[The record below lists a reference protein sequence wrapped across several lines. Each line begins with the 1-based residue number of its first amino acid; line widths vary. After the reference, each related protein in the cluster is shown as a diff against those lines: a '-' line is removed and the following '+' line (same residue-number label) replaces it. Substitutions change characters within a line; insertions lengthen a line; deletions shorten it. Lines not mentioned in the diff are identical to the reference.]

1 MPVSLNAVSMKAK
14 GMLSPSTCYQF
25 EDPTFG
31 TTGSSLSSITPYFIY
46 SSRSSSLTLDEFQKL
61 TEFQAVKTSVLI
73 GSEISVCKAS
83 YHYVS
88 NFVGCRA
95 SSSRQENPNKQL
107 ADRLLQQSEAVTAQ
121 SFAAITNFA
130 GIFRLQEENRDKVS
144 QRNHDLATPK
154 LRNEITTE
162 SLVETRQQLRAVEEA
177 AGAALAAAA
186 EVARTRLFSS
196 LPPY

>member
-1 MPVSLNAVSMKAK
+1 MEVKSAFARLPTITSAISSAVA
-14 GMLSPSTCYQF
+14 
-25 EDPTFG
+25 
-31 TTGSSLSSITPYFIY
+31 
-46 SSRSSSLTLDEFQKL
+46 
-61 TEFQAVKTSVLI
+61 QALP
-73 GSEISVCKAS
+73 
-83 YHYVS
+83 
-88 NFVGCRA
+88 
-95 SSSRQENPNKQL
+95 RQENPNKQL

>member
-61 TEFQAVKTSVLI
+61 TELQAVKTSVLI

-95 SSSRQENPNKQL
+95 SSSPARKS
-107 ADRLLQQSEAVTAQ
+107 QQTISR
-121 SFAAITNFA
+121 SI
-130 GIFRLQEENRDKVS
+130 
-144 QRNHDLATPK
+144 
-154 LRNEITTE
+154 ITTE
-162 SLVETRQQLRAVEEA
+162 RICYCSVVRSDYEFCWDFQTTGRKSR
-177 AGAALAAAA
+177 
-186 EVARTRLFSS
+186 
-196 LPPY
+196 